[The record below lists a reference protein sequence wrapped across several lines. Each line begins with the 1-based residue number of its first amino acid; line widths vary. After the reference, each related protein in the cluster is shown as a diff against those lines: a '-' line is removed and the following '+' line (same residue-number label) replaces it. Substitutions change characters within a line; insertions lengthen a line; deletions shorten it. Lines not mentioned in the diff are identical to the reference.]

1 MQYIFIYIIY
11 IYIYVYIYI
20 YLYLESFSEMIKQS
34 GRDKLGGDGKSFHCS
49 GISITFHYN
58 VSNIGKPASIYTL
71 YVK

>member
-1 MQYIFIYIIY
+1 MY
-11 IYIYVYIYI
+11 IYM
-20 YLYLESFSEMIKQS
+20 ENFSETIKHS